1 MSTKPLNLATT
12 VKIRKDRHGNA
23 YMAHDAHD
31 DLTDGATLV
40 YSGRT
45 AETFQAIY
53 DALDLVLIALARD
66 ETATAKSLVRTILAT
81 RRK

>member
-1 MSTKPLNLATT
+1 MSTKPINLATT

-31 DLTDGATLV
+31 DLADGATLV
-40 YSGRT
+40 YSGKT
-45 AETFQAIY
+45 AQTFQSIF
-53 DALDLVLIALARD
+53 DALDLVLIALARS
-66 ETATAKSLVRTILAT
+66 EIAHAQKLVKTILAT